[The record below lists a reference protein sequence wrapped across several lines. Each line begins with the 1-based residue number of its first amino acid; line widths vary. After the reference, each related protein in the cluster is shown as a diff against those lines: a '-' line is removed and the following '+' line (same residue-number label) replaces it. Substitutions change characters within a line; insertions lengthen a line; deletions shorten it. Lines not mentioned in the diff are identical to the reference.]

1 GAAQYVNALQR
12 AGYATDP
19 HYAKK
24 ILTLMERAPI
34 AGAGAQAAQA
44 ASSMKI

>member
-1 GAAQYVNALQR
+1 MQR

-24 ILTLMERAPI
+24 LMSIMEKM
-34 AGAGAQAAQA
+34 G
-44 ASSMKI
+44 

>member
-1 GAAQYVNALQR
+1 MSASRDAEGFAKGMQR

-24 ILTLMERAPI
+24 LMSI
-34 AGAGAQAAQA
+34 MQ
-44 ASSMKI
+44 KIV